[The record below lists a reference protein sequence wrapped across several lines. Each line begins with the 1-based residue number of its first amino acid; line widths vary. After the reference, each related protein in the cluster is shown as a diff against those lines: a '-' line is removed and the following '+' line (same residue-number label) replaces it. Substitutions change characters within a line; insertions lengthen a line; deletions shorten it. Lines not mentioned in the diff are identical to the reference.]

1 MYNCKNK
8 NMRQRAAGVIIK
20 DGKILLLHRQKA
32 GKVYYVIP
40 GGGLEAGE
48 TPQQAA
54 IREIK
59 EETNLDVEIDE
70 LIFEF
75 IGVYKYPEYFFT
87 VKNIQ
92 GEARLGGEELEKNC
106 EENHYAIAWIELEKL
121 SEINLLPQE
130 IKEKIIS
137 TLK

>member
-1 MYNCKNK
+1 
-8 NMRQRAAGVIIK
+8 MRQRAAGIIVK

-32 GKVYYVIP
+32 GRTYYIIP

-54 IREIK
+54 KREIK
-59 EETNLDVEIDE
+59 EETDLDVEIGE
-70 LIFEF
+70 LICE
-75 IGVYKYPEYFFT
+75 ITGGYGYPEYFFA

-106 EENHYAIAWIELEKL
+106 EENHYAIAWIALEKL
-121 SEINLLPQE
+121 SEIDLLPPE
-130 IKEKIIS
+130 IKNIILEKYF
-137 TLK
+137 

>member
-1 MYNCKNK
+1 
-8 NMRQRAAGVIIK
+8 MRQRAAGIIIQ

-32 GKVYYVIP
+32 GEIYYIIP

-54 IREIK
+54 KREIK
-59 EETNLDVEIDE
+59 EETDLDVEIDE

-75 IGVYKYPEYFFT
+75 NGVYGYPEYFFA

-106 EENHYAIAWIELEKL
+106 EENHYEIAWVEIKKL
-121 SEINLLPQE
+121 SETNLLPPE
-130 IKEKIIS
+130 IKSIIIEKYC
-137 TLK
+137 